1 MDVHWSGPGQWP
13 YSDHNVGETRT
24 GPDDLNGNDL
34 SIAVLVARYNED
46 VTKRILRGALEALKG
61 KGIDDPDVFWVPGS
75 LELPVTAL
83 ALAEK
88 GQHDAIICLACV
100 IQDNTL
106 QSEVIANQTA
116 MGLMQ
121 VQLDTGVP
129 ITLGV
134 INAEDKDQA
143 LARSGPKNN
152 KGAEAAEAAIEMA
165 NLLREI
171 QG

>member
-1 MDVHWSGPGQWP
+1 
-13 YSDHNVGETRT
+13 VGEKGAT
-24 GPDDLNGNDL
+24 PDLDGSDLR
-34 SIAVLVARYNED
+34 IAIVVARFNDD
-46 VTKRILRGALEALKG
+46 VTKRLLRGAEEALQRHG
-61 KGIDDPDVFWVPGS
+61 VEEPDVYWVPGS

-88 GQHDAIICLACV
+88 GGHDAIVCLGCV
-100 IQDNTL
+100 IRGETFHF
-106 QSEVIANQTA
+106 EVVSMQAASGI
-116 MGLMQ
+116 MQ

-129 ITLGV
+129 ITFGV
-134 INAEDKDQA
+134 LTTEDRDQA

-152 KGAEAAEAAIEMA
+152 KGADAAEAAIETA

>member
-1 MDVHWSGPGQWP
+1 
-13 YSDHNVGETRT
+13 VGEKGVTPNLD
-24 GPDDLNGNDL
+24 GSDLRVA
-34 SIAVLVARYNED
+34 IVVARFNED
-46 VTKRILRGALEALKG
+46 VTGRLLKGAQEALQKHG
-61 KGIDDPDVFWVPGS
+61 VEETDVYWVPGS

-88 GQHDAIICLACV
+88 GGHDAIVCLGAV
-100 IQDNTL
+100 IRGETFHF
-106 QSEVIANQTA
+106 EVVA
-116 MGLMQ
+116 MQAAQGLMQ

-129 ITLGV
+129 VAFGV
-134 INAEDKDQA
+134 LTTEDRDQA

-152 KGAEAAEAAIEMA
+152 KGAEAAEAAIETA

>member
-1 MDVHWSGPGQWP
+1 M
-13 YSDHNVGETRT
+13 GER
-24 GPDDLNGNDL
+24 GALPDLDSKDLN
-34 SIAVLVARYNED
+34 IAIVVARFNED
-46 VTKRILRGALEALKG
+46 VTRRLLRGAIEALEKNG
-61 KGIDDPDVFWVPGS
+61 HQPDPDVFWVPGS

-88 GQHDAIICLACV
+88 GGHDAIVCLGAV
-100 IQDNTL
+100 IRGETFHF
-106 QSEVIANQTA
+106 EVVA
-116 MGLMQ
+116 MQAAQGLMQ

-129 ITLGV
+129 IAFGV
-134 INAEDKDQA
+134 LTTEDKDQA

-165 NLLREI
+165 NLLRTI

>member
-1 MDVHWSGPGQWP
+1 
-13 YSDHNVGETRT
+13 VGEKGAT
-24 GPDDLNGNDL
+24 PDLDAADLN
-34 SIAVLVARYNED
+34 IAIVAARFNED
-46 VTKRILRGALEALKG
+46 VTKRLLKGAQEALKKHG
-61 KGIDDPDVFWVPGS
+61 ATEPDIYWVPGS

-88 GQHDAIICLACV
+88 GGHDAIVCLGAV
-100 IQDNTL
+100 IRGETFHF
-106 QSEVIANQTA
+106 EVVA
-116 MGLMQ
+116 MQAAQGLMQ

-129 ITLGV
+129 ITFGV
-134 INAEDKDQA
+134 LTTEDRDQA

>member
-1 MDVHWSGPGQWP
+1 M
-13 YSDHNVGETRT
+13 GEKGAT
-24 GPDDLNGNDL
+24 PDLDGDELR
-34 SIAVLVARYNED
+34 IAIVVARFNED
-46 VTKRILRGALEALKG
+46 VTTRLLRGAQEALQSHG
-61 KGIDDPDVFWVPGS
+61 VDDDRTDIYWVPGS

-88 GQHDAIICLACV
+88 GEHDAIVCLGAV
-100 IQDNTL
+100 IRGETFHF
-106 QSEVIANQTA
+106 EVVA
-116 MGLMQ
+116 MQAASGLMQ

-129 ITLGV
+129 IAFGV
-134 INAEDKDQA
+134 LTTEDRDQA

>member
-1 MDVHWSGPGQWP
+1 
-13 YSDHNVGETRT
+13 VGEK
-24 GPDDLNGNDL
+24 GAKPDLDGSDLR
-34 SIAVLVARYNED
+34 IAVVVARFNED
-46 VTKRILRGALEALKG
+46 ITKRLLRGAQESLQQHGVEES
-61 KGIDDPDVFWVPGS
+61 DVYWVPGS

-88 GQHDAIICLACV
+88 GAHDAIVCLGCV
-100 IQDNTL
+100 IRGETFHF
-106 QSEVIANQTA
+106 EVVA
-116 MGLMQ
+116 MQAASGIMQ

-129 ITLGV
+129 IAFGV
-134 INAEDKDQA
+134 LTTEDWDQA

-152 KGAEAAEAAIEMA
+152 KGGDAAETAIEMA

>member
-1 MDVHWSGPGQWP
+1 M
-13 YSDHNVGETRT
+13 GEKGSR
-24 GPDDLNGNDL
+24 PDLDGNDL
-34 SIAVLVARYNED
+34 HVAVIVARFNED
-46 VTKRILRGALEALKG
+46 ITKRLLRGARESLKEHG
-61 KGIDDPDVFWVPGS
+61 VADPDVYWVPGS

-88 GQHDAIICLACV
+88 GQHDAIVCLGCV
-100 IQDNTL
+100 IRGETYHF
-106 QSEVIANQTA
+106 EVVANQAA
-116 MGLMQ
+116 MGVMQ

-129 ITLGV
+129 ITFGV
-134 INAEDKDQA
+134 LTTEDKDQA

>member
-1 MDVHWSGPGQWP
+1 MD
-13 YSDHNVGETRT
+13 ETEAA
-24 GPDDLNGNDL
+24 PDLDGADLRIAIVVSRFND
-34 SIAVLVARYNED
+34 D
-46 VTKRILRGALEALKG
+46 VTRRLLKG
-61 KGIDDPDVFWVPGS
+61 AQDALQRHGVNDGEINVYWVPGA

-88 GQHDAIICLACV
+88 GGHDAIVALGAVIRDETFAFEVLAM
-100 IQDNTL
+100 
-106 QSEVIANQTA
+106 QTA
-116 MGLMQ
+116 QGLMQ

-129 ITLGV
+129 IGFGV
-134 INAEDKDQA
+134 LTTDDRDQA

-152 KGAEAAEAAIEMA
+152 AGADAAEAAIETA

>member
-1 MDVHWSGPGQWP
+1 M
-13 YSDHNVGETRT
+13 GEK
-24 GPDDLNGNDL
+24 GAAPDLDASDLN
-34 SIAVLVARYNED
+34 VAIVVSRFNED
-46 VTKRILRGALEALKG
+46 VTRRLLRGAQEALRQHG
-61 KGIDDPDVFWVPGS
+61 ADEPDVYWVPGS

-88 GQHDAIICLACV
+88 GGHDAIVALGAV
-100 IQDNTL
+100 IRGETFHFEVVAM
-106 QSEVIANQTA
+106 QSAA
-116 MGLMQ
+116 GLMQ

-129 ITLGV
+129 IAFGV
-134 INAEDKDQA
+134 LTTEDKDQA